1 MSQSANS
8 SINFDLSNINMW
20 NGGDA
25 TGFDLANVITANT
38 GLFEHFAEDNLI
50 GYKVDLSHH
59 VQDTLAGIDYSY
71 DYGLEVTAGLILKAK
86 ATLGELDLSYK
97 IDAVNDLPTEVKS
110 GDRFDIDT
118 SKWTAL
124 SQLTSLGPSI
134 DIQIGTTFTL
144 NAYMRNLTMDFPA
157 IDPVSLG
164 TLFDASV
171 SFSHDFI
178 NTEDDLDLTYSLP
191 SPTSLVSISG
201 ELPNGLA
208 GTSGEPATTQNAL
221 PNVVSQAQQEGYLLE
236 ANLDLIELAKLF
248 VPAGKAIP
256 DVSKD
261 LYIDAGSGN
270 WIPKAYDPDSPE
282 GLPVEID
289 SDGDGSIDED
299 KNKNIITLNY
309 LLLDA
314 QLKGG
319 FKAFQEFTFKPQA
332 VEIRMEMKVD
342 GQVVEV
348 QTGKLGDIFGF
359 TAPEAGYGNIEITP
373 YYTLKG
379 QIENKTGVIA
389 DMRLEL
395 SAFDFG
401 ATFENVTI
409 GGQTFNPD
417 IKFDLFGEDKALI
430 DVALPDGG
438 LQSDPWIWYNKT
450 FDVNS
455 ATLVGD
461 TVGLVY
467 GDYFAS
473 SNVQSISYAGD
484 AFDNEIKGHNNH
496 DFLEGL
502 GGNDTIR
509 GYSGMDLIFAGD
521 GQDVVYAGADDDTV
535 DGNAGNDFLYGGKG
549 YDTLYGD
556 AHNNDSE
563 TGDDFLSG
571 DEGNDTLYGGN
582 GHDYLDGGTG
592 YDELHGG
599 AGDDLLTSND
609 GDALYGEAGNDT
621 YHLGRGNYVLGD
633 TQALGESWENNRYVF
648 HATGVSYENTRFY
661 RDGDSLQV
669 VFSDYGFNQLGSMT
683 IASYG
688 NQKVA
693 EGLFIYNTDG
703 SPNNNNYVGGFNLA
717 TVWSVISSEDDI
729 PEKSLAVAGRFSV
742 LPSEAGSIGIGAPR
756 PLVSEGDDVIDGTT
770 GDDVINALGGNDW
783 INVRRGND
791 TVYGGEGN
799 DSISLMVDGNDVVD
813 GGLGVDSLSLSLGEL
828 NHYGV
833 AGIWWLGIDATGQ
846 TITPVESITAFDTI
860 DTYVKT
866 AITNTL
872 TVYGNYSFSYSP
884 NIANVTFNA
893 IENLSVSA
901 STIAET

>member
-1 MSQSANS
+1 
-8 SINFDLSNINMW
+8 
-20 NGGDA
+20 
-25 TGFDLANVITANT
+25 
-38 GLFEHFAEDNLI
+38 
-50 GYKVDLSHH
+50 
-59 VQDTLAGIDYSY
+59 
-71 DYGLEVTAGLILKAK
+71 
-86 ATLGELDLSYK
+86 
-97 IDAVNDLPTEVKS
+97 
-110 GDRFDIDT
+110 
-118 SKWTAL
+118 
-124 SQLTSLGPSI
+124 
-134 DIQIGTTFTL
+134 
-144 NAYMRNLTMDFPA
+144 
-157 IDPVSLG
+157 
-164 TLFDASV
+164 
-171 SFSHDFI
+171 
-178 NTEDDLDLTYSLP
+178 
-191 SPTSLVSISG
+191 
-201 ELPNGLA
+201 
-208 GTSGEPATTQNAL
+208 
-221 PNVVSQAQQEGYLLE
+221 
-236 ANLDLIELAKLF
+236 
-248 VPAGKAIP
+248 
-256 DVSKD
+256 
-261 LYIDAGSGN
+261 
-270 WIPKAYDPDSPE
+270 
-282 GLPVEID
+282 
-289 SDGDGSIDED
+289 
-299 KNKNIITLNY
+299 
-309 LLLDA
+309 
-314 QLKGG
+314 
-319 FKAFQEFTFKPQA
+319 
-332 VEIRMEMKVD
+332 
-342 GQVVEV
+342 
-348 QTGKLGDIFGF
+348 
-359 TAPEAGYGNIEITP
+359 
-373 YYTLKG
+373 
-379 QIENKTGVIA
+379 
-389 DMRLEL
+389 L

-729 PEKSLAVAGRFSV
+729 PEKSSAVAGRFSV

-756 PLVSEGDDVIDGTT
+756 PLATQWGETITVDG
-770 GDDVINALGGNDW
+770 GNAGNSINAEGGNDT
-783 INVRRGND
+783 IRVNGVVTGGNNYF
-791 TVYGGEGN
+791 YGGEGG
-799 DSISLMVDGNDVVD
+799 DKLFMDVDASESTQGGIYYHYVVIGNYF
-813 GGLGVDSLSLSLGEL
+813 GV
-828 NHYGV
+828 
-833 AGIWWLGIDATGQ
+833 
-846 TITPVESITAFDTI
+846 
-860 DTYVKT
+860 
-866 AITNTL
+866 
-872 TVYGNYSFSYSP
+872 VYGFVAQ
-884 NIANVTFNA
+884 IAIIYEFD
-893 IENLSVSA
+893 
-901 STIAET
+901 